1 MIERRCVVTLVVV
14 VAKNKNIKN
23 PLKSM
28 GGRALVSAFRF
39 GLIRASSKS
48 PNRKSITTFFQKA
61 PILFK
66 AINLKN
72 RFRGNIIQRILEFYM
87 LCVIF
92 IVS

>member
-1 MIERRCVVTLVVV
+1 
-14 VAKNKNIKN
+14 
-23 PLKSM
+23 M

-72 RFRGNIIQRILEFYM
+72 LFRANTIQIIPDFFCVCYNYSFIGNVFL
-87 LCVIF
+87 LF
-92 IVS
+92 ISL